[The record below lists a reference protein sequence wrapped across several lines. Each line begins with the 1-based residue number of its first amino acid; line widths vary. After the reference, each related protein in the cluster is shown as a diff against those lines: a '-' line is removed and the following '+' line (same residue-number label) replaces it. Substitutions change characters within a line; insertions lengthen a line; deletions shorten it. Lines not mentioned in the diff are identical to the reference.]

1 MGKRDI
7 ALRIKSVKEV
17 RKITRAMYLISA
29 SKFQKAKGMLDR
41 VRPYYYRVQTVM
53 KDILLHTGEVTSR
66 YLEKKDVP
74 EKQDKRKVF
83 LIVTGDKGLCGAYN
97 HNVIKASIELIKNE
111 KANLKVVGE
120 VGRRY
125 FIKKGYD
132 VDRDFLYTAQNP
144 TVDLAAEIAEILL
157 KEYNNGDADE
167 IWAVY
172 TEMKGLSQKVRTLR
186 LLPLDVENFM
196 SVAAEEEEA
205 VEEHVVIDSDMIY
218 EPSPSEVFDAIVP
231 EYLKGLIYSILVQA
245 FASEHFSRMVAMDG
259 ATSNADEMIEKLTL
273 LYNKLRQASITQEI
287 IEIITGASV

>member
-41 VRPYYYRVQTVM
+41 VRPYYYRVQAVM

-66 YLEKKDVP
+66 YLENKDVP
-74 EKQDKRKVF
+74 EKEEKKKVF
-83 LIVTGDKGLCGAYN
+83 LIITGDKGLCGAYN
-97 HNVIKASIELIKNE
+97 HNIIKAALDLIKNE
-111 KANLKVVGE
+111 HANLKLIGE

-125 FIKKGYD
+125 FVKKGYD
-132 VDRDFLYTAQNP
+132 VDLDFYYSVQNP
-144 TVDLAAEIAEILL
+144 TVDLAAEIADILL

-167 IWAVY
+167 IWIVY

-196 SVAAEEEEA
+196 SIAAEEEEA
-205 VEEHVVIDSDMIY
+205 IEEPVTIDSDMIY

-245 FASEHFSRMVAMDG
+245 FASEHFSRMVAMDR
-259 ATSNADEMIEKLTL
+259 ATNNADDMIDKLTL
-273 LYNKLRQASITQEI
+273 LYNKVRQASITQEI

>member
-41 VRPYYYRVQTVM
+41 VRPYYYRVQAVM

-66 YLEKKDVP
+66 YLESRDVP
-74 EKQDKRKVF
+74 EKEDKKKVF
-83 LIVTGDKGLCGAYN
+83 LIITGDKGLCGAYN
-97 HNVIKASIELIKNE
+97 HNVIKAASDLIKNE
-111 KANLKVVGE
+111 RSNLKLIGE

-125 FIKKGYD
+125 FVKKGYD
-132 VDRDFLYTAQNP
+132 VDLDFYYNVQNP
-144 TVDLAAEIAEILL
+144 TVDLAAEIADILL

-167 IWAVY
+167 IWTVY

-196 SVAAEEEEA
+196 TIAAEEEEA
-205 VEEHVVIDSDMIY
+205 VEEPVTIDSDMIY

-245 FASEHFSRMVAMDG
+245 FASEHFSRMVAMDR
-259 ATSNADEMIEKLTL
+259 ATNNADDMIDKLTL
-273 LYNKLRQASITQEI
+273 LYNKVRQASITQEI

>member
-41 VRPYYYRVQTVM
+41 VRPYYYRVQAVM

-66 YLEKKDVP
+66 YLENRDVP
-74 EKQDKRKVF
+74 EKEEKKKVF
-83 LIVTGDKGLCGAYN
+83 LIITGDKGLCGAYN
-97 HNVIKASIELIKNE
+97 HNIIKAALDLIKNE
-111 KANLKVVGE
+111 HANLKLIGE

-125 FIKKGYD
+125 FVKKGYD
-132 VDRDFLYTAQNP
+132 VDLDFYYSVQNP
-144 TVDLAAEIAEILL
+144 TVDLAAEIADILL

-167 IWAVY
+167 IWIVY

-196 SVAAEEEEA
+196 SIAAEEEEA
-205 VEEHVVIDSDMIY
+205 IEEPVTIDSDMIY

-245 FASEHFSRMVAMDG
+245 FASEHFSRMVAMDR
-259 ATSNADEMIEKLTL
+259 ATNNADDMIDKLTL
-273 LYNKLRQASITQEI
+273 LYNKVRQASITQEI